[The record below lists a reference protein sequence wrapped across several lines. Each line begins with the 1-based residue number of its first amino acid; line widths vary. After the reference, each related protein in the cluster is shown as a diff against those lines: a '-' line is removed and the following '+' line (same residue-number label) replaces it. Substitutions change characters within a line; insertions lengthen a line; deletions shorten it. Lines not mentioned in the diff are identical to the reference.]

1 MRSSDWSSD
10 VCSSDLFAHERDVA
24 ARIYSG
30 QEKGHRR
37 IGIKRCRGKRAAVHT
52 EVECGAVSNLAPAH
66 AVRMEDTLG
75 GSCGAR
81 GIDYVEDVVLLRLER
96 SDLGAVMRHEFVQ
109 RSEEHTSELQS
120 LMRISYAVFCLKKQ
134 INTNTAD
141 SQHIHITP
149 LHIT

>member
-1 MRSSDWSSD
+1 MRISDWSSD
-10 VCSSDLFAHERDVA
+10 VCSSDL
-24 ARIYSG
+24 
-30 QEKGHRR
+30 EKGHRR

-96 SDLGAVMRHEFVQ
+96 
-109 RSEEHTSELQS
+109 RSEERRVGKECVSTCRSRWSPYH
-120 LMRISYAVFCLKKQ
+120 
-134 INTNTAD
+134 
-141 SQHIHITP
+141 
-149 LHIT
+149 

>member
-81 GIDYVEDVVLLRLER
+81 GIDYVDDVVLLRLER

-109 RSEEHTSELQS
+109 FFIKKDLSLTRKAPLFQLDKLDRTSVVEGKR
-120 LMRISYAVFCLKKQ
+120 M
-134 INTNTAD
+134 
-141 SQHIHITP
+141 
-149 LHIT
+149 